1 MTRLKKLQHKCE
13 YFLFRYFMLI
23 FSSLPFRFSINLAA
37 FIVSALAFLFK
48 ADKIAQENLQMIFPA
63 KDGSEIRQIKK
74 EVWQNLGRN
83 FAENAHFS
91 RFNPSQIKQRVNII
105 GEQYLASSRTTK
117 PVIFFTAHFSNWELA
132 NLILALKGFKMNS
145 IYRPANNYY
154 IDKKIALI
162 RQKDLTINLHKKG
175 RKGSVEFLKAL
186 KCGEAG
192 GILIDQKYRKG
203 ISVDFLGKKAYS
215 ASLIADIAKKYEA
228 LLVPVHIQRLASGNF
243 DFIVEKPLQYSDI
256 KNLTTAEILLKLNKI
271 IEKWIIAKP
280 GEWFWVHDRWG

>member
-1 MTRLKKLQHKCE
+1 MTRLKKIQHKCE
-13 YFLFRYFMLI
+13 YFLFRYFMLV
-23 FSSLPFRFSINLAA
+23 FASLPFRFASNLAA

-91 RFNPSQIKQRVNII
+91 KLKPSQIERKVNII
-105 GEQYLASSRTTK
+105 GEQYLASLNTK
-117 PVIFFTAHFSNWELA
+117 QPVIFFTAHFSNWELA

-162 RQKDLTINLHKKG
+162 RQKDLAINLHKKG

-186 KCGEAG
+186 KHGEAG

-215 ASLIADIAKKYEA
+215 ASLIADIAKKYKA
-228 LLVPVHIQRLASGNF
+228 LLVPVHVERLAAGNF
-243 DFIVEKPLQYSDI
+243 DFIIEKPLQYSDI
-256 KNLTTAEILLKLNKI
+256 KDLTITEILLKLNKI

-280 GEWFWVHDRWG
+280 GEWFWVHDRWS